1 MKYIGIIILAIV
13 FWRCDSSFANE
24 EPKKEPTKEK
34 VTLVTNQLPPQVR
47 EQSGMI
53 WYNNLIWVINDS
65 GGLPKLYAYNKNGKL
80 KRTVNIGN
88 IENIDWEAL
97 AADKNNFYIGDFG
110 NNYGSRK
117 NLRVLKISKSQIDN
131 TALDKVNAEIIHFK
145 WSDQT
150 DFSKRRH
157 RHNFDCE
164 SLFAYNNKLYLFS
177 KNWDN
182 YKTRIYELSTE
193 AGTYSI
199 SPKATVN
206 VNFMVTGADVSP
218 DGKVVALVGYK
229 AYKTYMYFFYDYHN
243 FDFTKGATK
252 RIYLEKLGT
261 AQTEGV
267 MFDNNNNL
275 YINTER
281 TESKRRQSQPQSLYQ
296 INWRSYLEKSD
307 K

>member
-34 VTLVTNQLPPQVR
+34 ITLVSNQLPSQVV

-65 GGLPKLYAYNKNGKL
+65 GGNPELYAYNKQGEL
-80 KRTVNIGN
+80 KRTVKIDNVK
-88 IENIDWEAL
+88 NIDWEAL
-97 AADKNNFYIGDFG
+97 AADNNHFYIGDCG
-110 NNYGSRK
+110 NNYGTRK

-131 TALDKVNAEIIHFK
+131 TALGKVNAEIIHFK

-157 RHNFDCE
+157 QHNFDCE
-164 SLFAYNNKLYLFS
+164 SLFAYNNKLYIFS

-182 YKTRIYELSTE
+182 YKTRIYELPNA

-218 DGKVVALVGYK
+218 NGKVVALVGYK
-229 AYKTYMYFFYDYHN
+229 DYKTYLYFLYNYQN
-243 FDFTKGATK
+243 FDFTKGESK
-252 RIYLEKLGT
+252 RIYLKKLGA
-261 AQTEGV
+261 AQTEGIA
-267 MFDNNNNL
+267 FDNDNNL
-275 YINTER
+275 YVNTEE
-281 TESKRRQSQPQSLYQ
+281 TKIQPQAVYQ
-296 INWRSYLEKSD
+296 INWQMFLGK
-307 K
+307 